1 MVAHTQIAH
10 DLTYDDAGAINRSFC
25 KRALLCTGEPPYL
38 RSRRTTTPSAVKL
51 PLLSIRGRDRIR
63 EWLDAAPKNLPTC
76 GNAPNA
82 IHLPLLRQQRLNL
95 TLQINLQVTL
105 VDLKNY
111 FENKLEAVKKDI
123 LQELTVEIKKV
134 KSRAASI
141 ETKYDLILGK
151 INTLESTS
159 KDAHKKQVDQEKRIV
174 ALEEQINQLRTEMK
188 SLNEY
193 KVSTDQQLAEF
204 DAVKRNL
211 NDVEQRARL
220 TNLEVFG
227 VPERKNEDLV
237 ATMVEIASH
246 CECEFPVKREDFEYV
261 TRVQPRTKQPGL
273 PKTIVAKFKSI
284 QLKDAFLSAARK
296 RRGMTTT
303 DIKITGDS
311 KKVYVNEH
319 LTSTNKAF
327 LKAAR
332 EKCKSAGFSYI
343 WTRNTKIYVRKNDK
357 TPAIRLRSLD
367 QIDDQK
373 NST

>member
-1 MVAHTQIAH
+1 MARCGKCNQVVKDNERKTCTQCLSVYHLSCISSENSPKGAKKPT
-10 DLTYDDAGAINRSFC
+10 DLWKCPKCN
-25 KRALLCTGEPPYL
+25 
-38 RSRRTTTPSAVKL
+38 PSAFAT
-51 PLLSIRGRDRIR
+51 P
-63 EWLDAAPKNLPTC
+63 AAPQSHSTDQL
-76 GNAPNA
+76 
-82 IHLPLLRQQRLNL
+82 
-95 TLQINLQVTL
+95 TL

-134 KSRAASI
+134 ESRAASI

-220 TNLEVFG
+220 TNLEIFG

-332 EKCKSAGFSYI
+332 GKMQVSRVFLYL
-343 WTRNTKIYVRKNDK
+343 DK
-357 TPAIRLRSLD
+357 EH
-367 QIDDQK
+367 
-373 NST
+373 